1 MKPSRKGAQKSV
13 TITKKPQRFTE
24 EERGAIRDRAQELKD
39 DKAVVHH
46 ATRATAQMWIESP
59 LDRGQGG
66 EDSGEGEDGAGKRK
80 GSWLNR
86 AFDTHPPLDERI
98 RILKEM

>member
-1 MKPSRKGAQKSV
+1 
-13 TITKKPQRFTE
+13 
-24 EERGAIRDRAQELKD
+24 
-39 DKAVVHH
+39 
-46 ATRATAQMWIESP
+46 MWIESP
-59 LDRGQGG
+59 LERGA
-66 EDSGEGEDGAGKRK
+66 EDGDTNGEGSKK

>member
-1 MKPSRKGAQKSV
+1 
-13 TITKKPQRFTE
+13 
-24 EERGAIRDRAQELKD
+24 
-39 DKAVVHH
+39 
-46 ATRATAQMWIESP
+46 MWIESP
-59 LDRGQGG
+59 LERGKGDG
-66 EDSGEGEDGAGKRK
+66 DGDGEGTKK

>member
-1 MKPSRKGAQKSV
+1 
-13 TITKKPQRFTE
+13 
-24 EERGAIRDRAQELKD
+24 
-39 DKAVVHH
+39 
-46 ATRATAQMWIESP
+46 MWIESP
-59 LDRGQGG
+59 LDRGK
-66 EDSGEGEDGAGKRK
+66 GEGDADGDGRGSK

>member
-1 MKPSRKGAQKSV
+1 
-13 TITKKPQRFTE
+13 
-24 EERGAIRDRAQELKD
+24 
-39 DKAVVHH
+39 
-46 ATRATAQMWIESP
+46 MWIESP
-59 LDRGQGG
+59 LERGK
-66 EDSGEGEDGAGKRK
+66 GEGDGDGEGQKK

>member
-1 MKPSRKGAQKSV
+1 
-13 TITKKPQRFTE
+13 
-24 EERGAIRDRAQELKD
+24 
-39 DKAVVHH
+39 
-46 ATRATAQMWIESP
+46 MWIESP
-59 LDRGQGG
+59 LERGQDQDGG
-66 EDSGEGEDGAGKRK
+66 DGKK

>member
-1 MKPSRKGAQKSV
+1 
-13 TITKKPQRFTE
+13 
-24 EERGAIRDRAQELKD
+24 
-39 DKAVVHH
+39 
-46 ATRATAQMWIESP
+46 MWIESP
-59 LDRGQGG
+59 LERGK
-66 EDSGEGEDGAGKRK
+66 GEGDGDGDGDGTKK